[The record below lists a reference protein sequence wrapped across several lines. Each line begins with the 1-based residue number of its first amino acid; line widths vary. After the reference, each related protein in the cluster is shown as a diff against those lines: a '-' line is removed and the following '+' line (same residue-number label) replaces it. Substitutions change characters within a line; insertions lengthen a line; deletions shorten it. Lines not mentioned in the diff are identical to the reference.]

1 MKMKSA
7 AGIVCYVKD
16 VDETAQFYEM
26 LGFQLK
32 TREPHRVTAYVNWF
46 WIDFLSIDKEERPE
60 FKEEATRENKGAG
73 LFVYLSVENVDD
85 AYNELLEK
93 GLKPVC
99 EPRNRPGGIREFVLR
114 DPDGYQLVFFKK
126 K

>member
-1 MKMKSA
+1 MKLKSA

-16 VDETAQFYEM
+16 VDKTAHFYET

-32 TREPHRVTAYVNWF
+32 TREADRVTAYLNWF
-46 WIDFLSIDKEERPE
+46 WIDFLSRGKVERPAFQE
-60 FKEEATRENKGAG
+60 PATSKNKGSSQF
-73 LFVYLSVENVDD
+73 LYLRVDNVDE

-93 GLKPVC
+93 GLKPES
-99 EPRNRPGGIREFVLR
+99 EPRNRPGGIREFVLH
-114 DPDGYQLVFFKK
+114 DPDGYPLVFFKK